1 MNITKLE
8 RPINGIG
15 CFFEINNQLHYA
27 KGKELKNWYNAL
39 SLRRKIEL
47 RSQEQIEIP
56 F

>member
-15 CFFEINNQLHYA
+15 WFFEMDNQLHYA
-27 KGKELKNWYNAL
+27 KGNELKNWYNGL
-39 SLRRKIEL
+39 SLRKKIEL
-47 RSQEQIEIP
+47 RSQEQIEMP